1 VVLDKRGGIA
11 VDIRSLIDAEK
22 GPVGR
27 RDHDEGCLM
36 KRLCVYCG
44 SNPGSQPD
52 YAEAAKKLAR
62 ALVERKIEVVYG
74 GAGVGLMGVLA
85 NAILAQGGHV
95 IGIIPQTLVDKE
107 VAHPGLSDLRVV
119 KSMHERKMLMA
130 ELSDGFIALPGG
142 LGTIEELFEVMTWAL
157 LGLHQKPCG
166 LLNIRDYY
174 RSLIDFLDHATAE
187 KFINDIHRAM
197 LLVEEQP
204 ERLIER
210 FERYRAPSVA
220 KWVDRTSA

>member
-1 VVLDKRGGIA
+1 
-11 VDIRSLIDAEK
+11 
-22 GPVGR
+22 
-27 RDHDEGCLM
+27 M

-52 YAEAAKKLAR
+52 YTEAAKNLAR
-62 ALVERKIEVVYG
+62 VLVKRNIEVVYG
-74 GAGVGLMGVLA
+74 GASVGTMGVLA
-85 NAILAQGGHV
+85 NTVLAEGGHV
-95 IGIIPQTLVDKE
+95 IGIIPQALVDKE

-119 KSMHERKMLMA
+119 HSMHERKTLMA

-142 LGTIEELFEVMTWAL
+142 LGTLEEVFEILTWAQ

-174 RSLIDFLDHATAE
+174 RSLIDFLDHAVSE
-187 KFINDIHRAM
+187 RFLKDVHRAM

-204 ERLIER
+204 ERLLER
-210 FERYRAPSVA
+210 FERYIAPAVV
-220 KWVDRTSA
+220 KWVDRASA